1 MVSRIGS
8 STNKTPSV
16 FVNIKKFFGQNA
28 DVQSLV
34 VTPDI
39 KFDRSDILGEGLSG
53 LGWYIKNGRLIT
65 DFEDIVAPLVSIG
78 DVGYFDDT
86 KDESSIDQVK
96 TIEEQ
101 IPEQVKDN
109 DELDIEFF
117 MPDLQK
123 RMGRGDESKPK
134 LTPEQIKKNL
144 RPILGDEVDDPTVIQ
159 LITTLSVDPRFENA
173 AVVGL
178 AHADGIKIYKAAFKG
193 VDYHEAF
200 HRIFELF
207 VDPKQRD
214 KIYNTVAKE
223 LGLDLSKDSE
233 ENNWIRHRLVAEHVA
248 DTYMDYK
255 GREFNTR
262 FNWLNRILNKIRDIV
277 NALFHISD
285 R

>member
-1 MVSRIGS
+1 
-8 STNKTPSV
+8 
-16 FVNIKKFFGQNA
+16 
-28 DVQSLV
+28 
-34 VTPDI
+34 
-39 KFDRSDILGEGLSG
+39 
-53 LGWYIKNGRLIT
+53 
-65 DFEDIVAPLVSIG
+65 
-78 DVGYFDDT
+78 
-86 KDESSIDQVK
+86 
-96 TIEEQ
+96 
-101 IPEQVKDN
+101 
-109 DELDIEFF
+109 

-123 RMGRGDESKPK
+123 RMERGDESKPK

-144 RPILGDEVDDPTVIQ
+144 RPILCDEVDDPTVIQ
-159 LITTLSVDPRFENA
+159 LITTLSVDPRFKNA

-178 AHADGIKIYKAAFKG
+178 AHADGIKIYKAAFEG

-214 KIYNTVAKE
+214 KVYNTVAKE

-248 DTYMDYK
+248 DAYMDYK

-277 NALFHISD
+277 NALFRISD
-285 R
+285 RQLYKIFMDVNSGKYRSERRKSDYTAQKERFEKMFGELNYEVHGQEFKHLINDPMYEDAKNTAFYCIMLGQQIDLSGKNVSNTSISRKAFMRGADKLAKLGYDIFGTTVEPEDKTPG